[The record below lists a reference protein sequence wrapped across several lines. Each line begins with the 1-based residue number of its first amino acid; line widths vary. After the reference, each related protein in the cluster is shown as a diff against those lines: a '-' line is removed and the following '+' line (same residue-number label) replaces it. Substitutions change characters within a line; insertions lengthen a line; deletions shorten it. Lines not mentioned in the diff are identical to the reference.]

1 MVMDLG
7 LGQIMATLMNRANEK
22 IAILQQIEADAQERI
37 DAHTE
42 VKDDAD
48 KVAGHLENC
57 VRELGNLEEEM
68 DASMDVIRD
77 AENIGIDI

>member
-48 KVAGHLENC
+48 KVAGHIADLTRLPFKC
-57 VRELGNLEEEM
+57 
-68 DASMDVIRD
+68 
-77 AENIGIDI
+77 